1 MMGIKEQ
8 YITVAEYLKN
18 IRKGSIDD
26 NGSMRRAFCWD
37 NRTLNEFIIS
47 IMEDAYIPPIILAP
61 VIEAD
66 SAVIVDGIQ
75 RSAAMM
81 LFRYGNYRITSVV
94 EKPVIERDDIALDMR
109 GAAYDELPLQF
120 RRIFDSYKL
129 RVVTITGSNIDTG
142 RLIRIYNRHS
152 KLNITQHGLTY
163 LGQYAEGV
171 RVAAMSGFFRNCME
185 YSDDERRKGLYE
197 RIVCEAV
204 AWLFHREYAELNFT
218 NMCDRL
224 REHMSYDELAEVQYY
239 LDCMERI
246 GGDDFKGVLTAD
258 SVVMWLRIYRHCVRS
273 SRTEEDFYKLISYM
287 NGNDHMYS
295 VMKKD
300 LRNGK
305 PVGKFIDKLVEA
317 Y

>member
-1 MMGIKEQ
+1 M
-8 YITVAEYLKN
+8 
-18 IRKGSIDD
+18 
-26 NGSMRRAFCWD
+26 
-37 NRTLNEFIIS
+37 
-47 IMEDAYIPPIILAP
+47 
-61 VIEAD
+61 
-66 SAVIVDGIQ
+66 
-75 RSAAMM
+75 
-81 LFRYGNYRITSVV
+81 
-94 EKPVIERDDIALDMR
+94 
-109 GAAYDELPLQF
+109 
-120 RRIFDSYKL
+120 
-129 RVVTITGSNIDTG
+129 
-142 RLIRIYNRHS
+142 
-152 KLNITQHGLTY
+152 
-163 LGQYAEGV
+163 
-171 RVAAMSGFFRNCME
+171 
-185 YSDDERRKGLYE
+185 
-197 RIVCEAV
+197 
-204 AWLFHREYAELNFT
+204 NFT

-246 GGDDFKGVLTAD
+246 CGDDFKGVLTAD